1 MLYTCNHM
9 HIHPTMMFVWMA
21 ILVWVIC
28 SIYLQNFRVTA
39 ILEMR
44 CFEECVLDMRCFEV
58 TAHTVLLDINYHLW
72 QQFYTSKGILL
83 SMARYKI

>member
-1 MLYTCNHM
+1 
-9 HIHPTMMFVWMA
+9 MA

-44 CFEECVLDMRCFEV
+44 CFEECVLKMRCFEVTAVLDMRCFEV

-72 QQFYTSKGILL
+72 QQFYTSKAIYIIIKEFYLVWQDI
-83 SMARYKI
+83 K